1 MSTKRLVRTAV
12 LFGAATAI
20 ALIAPQF
27 SGAITPASADPVYLP
42 QWPDPAQRQQ
52 FYNQDQGSQLIPLA
66 WLRALKTPA
75 GQPFLGDSLARYG
88 YLANPQS
95 PNQLPVG
102 FTVNGPTAAP
112 FAGMTC
118 AACHTREID
127 AGGQT
132 LRIDGGPALV
142 DFQAFLTDLVAS
154 VGTVNSNAQAF
165 APFAAQ
171 VLGANATSA
180 QQAALKTAVGIWYAR
195 ESAMVAGAIPHA
207 DMWGLGRLDAVSM
220 IFNRL
225 TGLDVGPA
233 PTYVIAANIQ
243 PADAPTR
250 YPFVWNAPIQ
260 DHIQWPGFAQ
270 NGDNLLGLA
279 RNLGEVYGV
288 FGTFHPKYKMFP
300 YVLTRMDALANNS
313 ANFDG
318 LSRAEGLIA
327 SITPPKWPFPVN
339 AALVSQGQAVFNR
352 APEAGGCVACHGEFP
367 GEMRLLNN
375 HTWKTPIQDVG
386 TDSREYAILARTLP
400 GGPGAIAG
408 SRRPFGSGLN
418 AQSTQFDMLGAS
430 VIASIIQRALQFPDN
445 ADTKAFMAGR
455 PVDKLE
461 MAGDLKLSFTT
472 KQDAAPDPTCNKQ
485 TAPYCYESRVLHGV
499 WAVAP
504 YLHNGSVPTLA
515 DLLKPA
521 AQRPASFA
529 VGRSYDIVKVGL
541 AAQQPGAYT
550 RVTTDCTVRNSGN
563 SRCGHE
569 FGTQLS
575 DADKTALLEYLK
587 TL

>member
-1 MSTKRLVRTAV
+1 MPAKRLVRTAV
-12 LFGAATAI
+12 LFGAAAAI
-20 ALIAPQF
+20 ALIAPRF
-27 SGAITPASADPVYLP
+27 SGAIAPAAADPVFLQ

-66 WLRALKTPA
+66 WLRALKTPT
-75 GQPFLGDSLARYG
+75 GQPFLGDQLARYG

-102 FTVNGPTAAP
+102 FTINSAP
-112 FAGMTC
+112 DGAYAGMTC

-142 DFQAFLTDLVAS
+142 DFQGFLTDLVAA
-154 VGTVNSNAQAF
+154 VGTINASDQAF

-171 VLGANATSA
+171 VLGPNATSA
-180 QQAALKTAVGIWYAR
+180 QQAALKQAMSIWYTR
-195 ESAMVAGAIPHA
+195 EHAMVTGALPRA
-207 DMWGLGRLDAVSM
+207 DIWGLGRLDAISM

-233 PTYVIAANIQ
+233 PTYVIANNIQ
-243 PADAPTR
+243 PADAPAR

-288 FGTFHPKYKMFP
+288 FGTFHPKYKPFP
-300 YVLTRMDALANNS
+300 QVLTRMDALGTNS
-313 ANFDG
+313 ANFNG
-318 LSRAEGLIA
+318 LARLENLVAA
-327 SITPPKWPFPVN
+327 ITPPKWPFPVD
-339 AALVSQGQAVFNR
+339 AALASRGQVVFDR

-367 GEMRLLNN
+367 GEMRLMNN
-375 HTWKTPIQDVG
+375 HTWKTPVQDVG
-386 TDSREYAILARTLP
+386 TDSREYAIIARTLP
-400 GGPGAIAG
+400 GGAG
-408 SRRPFGSGLN
+408 SISGSRPPFGAAVN
-418 AQSTQFDMLGAS
+418 AQSTQFDMLRAS
-430 VIASIIQRALQFPDN
+430 VIASILQRGLQFPQNPDVV
-445 ADTKAFMAGR
+445 AFMSGR
-455 PVDKLE
+455 PVNALE
-461 MAGDLKLSFTT
+461 MSNDLKYAFVK
-472 KQDAAPDPTCNKQ
+472 KQDAAPDAGCNK
-485 TAPYCYESRVLHGV
+485 TNLPYCYESRVLHGI

-515 DLLKPA
+515 DLLKPS

-529 VGRSYDIVKVGL
+529 VGRNYDIAKVGL
-541 AAQQPGAYT
+541 AAQQPGSYT

-575 DADKTALLEYLK
+575 ADDKTALLEYLK

>member
-1 MSTKRLVRTAV
+1 MSAKRLVRTAV
-12 LFGAATAI
+12 FFGAAAAI

-27 SGAITPASADPVYLP
+27 SGAIAPAAADPVFLQ

-75 GQPFLGDSLARYG
+75 GQPFLGDQLARYG

-102 FTVNGPTAAP
+102 FTVNSAP
-112 FAGMTC
+112 DGAYAGMTC

-142 DFQAFLTDLVAS
+142 DFQAFLTDLVTAVGAVNAS
-154 VGTVNSNAQAF
+154 NQAF

-171 VLGANATSA
+171 VLGSGATSA
-180 QQAALKTAVGIWYAR
+180 KQAALKQAVGIWYTR
-195 ESAMVAGAIPHA
+195 ESAMVAGAIPRA

-233 PTYVIAANIQ
+233 PTYLIAANIQ

-250 YPFVWNAPIQ
+250 YPFVWNAPLQ

-288 FGTFHPKYKMFP
+288 FGTFHPKHKAFP
-300 YVLTRMDALANNS
+300 YVLTQMDALANNS

-318 LSRAEGLIA
+318 LSRLENLIA
-327 SITPPKWPFPVN
+327 AVQPPKWPFPVDT
-339 AALVSQGQAVFNR
+339 ALVNRGEAVFNR
-352 APEAGGCVACHGEFP
+352 SNADGGCVACHGVFP
-367 GEMRLLNN
+367 GAMRLEKN
-375 HTWKTPIQDVG
+375 TWKTPVQDVG
-386 TDSREYAILARTLP
+386 TDSREYSILARTLP
-400 GGPGAIAG
+400 GGTGSIGG
-408 SRRPFGSGLN
+408 SRRPFGAGLN

-430 VIASIIQRALQFPDN
+430 VIASIIQRGLQFPHN
-445 ADTKAFMAGR
+445 ADVTAFMSGR
-455 PVDKLE
+455 PVSTAE
-461 MAGDLKLSFTT
+461 MTGDLKLTFVK
-472 KQDAAPDPTCNKQ
+472 KQDAEPDAGCNK
-485 TAPYCYESRVLHGV
+485 ANLPFCYEARVMKGI

-529 VGRSYDIVKVGL
+529 VGRNYDIVNVGL
-541 AAQQPGAYT
+541 AAQQQGSYMRT
-550 RVTTDCTVRNSGN
+550 TTDCSDRNSGN

-575 DADKTALLEYLK
+575 AEDKTALLEYLK